1 MAGLGEQTMATPDG
15 RLAGEIL
22 SKNLCSTVSMDK
34 NGITAL
40 IHSVTKIDHSKFP
53 NGSVLDILLHP
64 SAVSGEDGLK
74 AFLAILK
81 TYMARGG
88 FALHGNVFDA
98 KILKEAQKDPQ
109 RYATLQVRVCGW
121 NAYFVNLSQAEQN
134 AFIKQ
139 AENIGG

>member
-1 MAGLGEQTMATPDG
+1 MGELTMATPDG

-40 IHSVTKIDHSKFP
+40 INSVTKIDHSKFP

-64 SAVSGEDGLK
+64 SAVSGDDGLE

-81 TYMARGG
+81 TYMSKGG
-88 FALHGNVFDA
+88 FALHGNVLDA
-98 KILKEAQKDPQ
+98 QILKAAQNDPQ
-109 RYATLQVRVCGW
+109 KYKKYKISPLKKKKFLLHNNRK
-121 NAYFVNLSQAEQN
+121 NS
-134 AFIKQ
+134 
-139 AENIGG
+139 